1 MITTYIADQILNL
14 IIAKRGA
21 VSTEY
26 SGSAENPTF
35 ECWLGFSTTAP
46 NIDGTNFTEPDPTAC
61 PSYGRVRL
69 HVNETNGDSSKWT
82 NKWGTVANA
91 TVENI
96 DEVVTNEV
104 LEEEGWGTLSHFGI
118 WTKETGGKL
127 LAYDILTD
135 PDGEPDENGRYPA
148 KVLTMEKNHVAVF
161 RAGTLKL
168 SLK

>member
-1 MITTYIADQILNL
+1 MITTYLADQILNL
-14 IIAKRGA
+14 IIAKSGG

-26 SGSAENPTF
+26 SGTTTNPTF

-46 NIDGTNFTEPDPTAC
+46 NIDGTNFTEPDTTAC

-69 HVNETNGDSSKWT
+69 HVNETGGDSSKWT

-96 DEVVTNEV
+96 DEVVTNEC
-104 LEEEGWGTLSHFGI
+104 LEDDGWGEFTHFGI
-118 WTKETGGKL
+118 FTKEKGGTL
-127 LAYDILTD
+127 LAYDLLTD
-135 PDGEPDENGRYPA
+135 PDGIPDENGRYPA
-148 KVLTMEKNHVAVF
+148 KTLVMEKNHVAVF

-168 SLK
+168 SLV